1 MRPLKKTLSARK
13 LSRSKGRGVGTPI
26 NKAAPSKAGLPAE
39 LTPITSAQEPV
50 LSPAAGGARLQRVK
64 KIDWSS
70 VDWRKPVRQIAKE
83 LGCSRQAVYLAQAR
97 RWGQA

>member
-1 MRPLKKTLSARK
+1 MPPQPLSSGVLTVSTEHLQRSVADAEARV
-13 LSRSKGRGVGTPI
+13 RGE
-26 NKAAPSKAGLPAE
+26 GLPAG
-39 LTPITSAQEPV
+39 LTPITSAHEPV
-50 LSPAAGGARLQRVK
+50 LSLAAGGARLQRVK